1 MSFLISVLIIIIS
14 INSEIKLISLWESAW
29 YHVEI
34 ILAKIRHDVIYAW
47 RTQALSQNIHPVF
60 LEIIVLHSVFSFFR
74 SWIKYEVYNATITN
88 QLCLFQCVFQEHV
101 QNAFK
106 LRQLSRIVPVGSG
119 DYNLETDVRLAPKL
133 PFSRAIAIQAGS
145 TGWYNAT
152 PRNDY
157 VSEDFVMN
165 ATMKPRL
172 RMISTVLRG
181 DGKCAR
187 GYNWCSST
195 CR

>member
-1 MSFLISVLIIIIS
+1 M
-14 INSEIKLISLWESAW
+14 
-29 YHVEI
+29 
-34 ILAKIRHDVIYAW
+34 
-47 RTQALSQNIHPVF
+47 
-60 LEIIVLHSVFSFFR
+60 
-74 SWIKYEVYNATITN
+74 VYNATITN
-88 QLCLFQCVFQEHV
+88 QHYLFQCVFQEHV

-106 LRQLSRIVPVGSG
+106 LRQLSRIVSVGSG

-187 GYNWCSST
+187 DHNWCSST

>member
-1 MSFLISVLIIIIS
+1 M
-14 INSEIKLISLWESAW
+14 
-29 YHVEI
+29 
-34 ILAKIRHDVIYAW
+34 
-47 RTQALSQNIHPVF
+47 
-60 LEIIVLHSVFSFFR
+60 
-74 SWIKYEVYNATITN
+74 VYNATITN

-106 LRQLSRIVPVGSG
+106 LRQLSRIVSVGSG

-187 GYNWCSST
+187 DHNWCSST